1 MQTAKVMVN
10 IGGDKGHQVPKIVTA
25 AEIPVLMAIHGD
37 EAVSDIEPADD
48 VERSN
53 REELERLYNLY
64 GGATDGEGR
73 ALVKSVY
80 PGAGARVFLT
90 LGELGLHDNFYKPTA
105 RAKAVPAAVV
115 ESASGDNLQMGE
127 ELRGPKTSRKK
138 KADAEPAPEAEAEA
152 AVPDTVEPGE
162 KDMGDDALFK

>member
-90 LGELGLHDNFYKPTA
+90 LDELGLHDSFYKPTA
-105 RAKAVPAAVV
+105 RAKAVPAAEVV
-115 ESASGDNLQMGE
+115 VDPLDHDGDGKK
-127 ELRGPKTSRKK
+127 GGSKAKGKGK
-138 KADAEPAPEAEAEA
+138 KADVEPEAEAEA

>member
-90 LGELGLHDNFYKPTA
+90 LDELGLHDSFYKPTA
-105 RAKAVPAAVV
+105 RAKAVPAPVAEPATDDDAPPVD
-115 ESASGDNLQMGE
+115 AK
-127 ELRGPKTSRKK
+127 KTRKK
-138 KADAEPAPEAEAEA
+138 KADAEPAPEAEA

-162 KDMGDDALFK
+162 KDMGDTPSGDALFK

>member
-37 EAVSDIEPADD
+37 EAISDIEPADD

-90 LGELGLHDNFYKPTA
+90 LDELGLHDSFYKPTA

-115 ESASGDNLQMGE
+115 EEPAAEQA
-127 ELRGPKTSRKK
+127 PAKTTRKK
-138 KADAEPAPEAEAEA
+138 KADAEPAPEAEA

>member
-90 LGELGLHDNFYKPTA
+90 LGELGLHDSFYKPTA

-115 ESASGDNLQMGE
+115 EEPAAEQA
-127 ELRGPKTSRKK
+127 PAKATRKK
-138 KADAEPAPEAEAEA
+138 KADAEPAPEAET

-162 KDMGDDALFK
+162 KDMGDTPSGDALFK